1 MLYLLTSHVRFASW
15 LPYRH
20 NSISIPEEH
29 VSKIGVKLMKSLD
42 LTALYWNFQ
51 QTFRLYIEEKV
62 PDPTGG
68 AVTIVDLTVFLPFK
82 QLLCIRKSLPVIH
95 KFNCRFK
102 QSMCPCVFEMPLNV
116 RFCLKQAYRWYMT
129 VLSKTKLIWML
140 IYSAWNLHITTQ
152 VKVTWD
158 EFSLHN

>member
-1 MLYLLTSHVRFASW
+1 MLYLLTRYVRFISW
-15 LPYRH
+15 FPYRQ
-20 NSISIPEEH
+20 NSISSPEEH
-29 VSKIGVKLMKSLD
+29 ISKIGVKLMKSLD

-68 AVTIVDLTVFLPFK
+68 CCRNCWFNCFLPSK

-95 KFNCRFK
+95 KFNCRF
-102 QSMCPCVFEMPLNV
+102 
-116 RFCLKQAYRWYMT
+116 KQAYRWYMT

-158 EFSLHN
+158 ELSLHN

>member
-1 MLYLLTSHVRFASW
+1 MSYLLTRYVRFVSW
-15 LPYRH
+15 FPYRQ
-20 NSISIPEEH
+20 NSISSPEEH
-29 VSKIGVKLMKSLD
+29 ISKIGVKLMKSLD

-68 AVTIVDLTVFLPFK
+68 GAVAIVDLTVFFLPSNSYASESAFPLYMNSIAGLSK
-82 QLLCIRKSLPVIH
+82 A
-95 KFNCRFK
+95 
-102 QSMCPCVFEMPLNV
+102 CVFEMSLNV

-140 IYSAWNLHITTQ
+140 IYSAWNLHIITQ
-152 VKVTWD
+152 AKVTWD